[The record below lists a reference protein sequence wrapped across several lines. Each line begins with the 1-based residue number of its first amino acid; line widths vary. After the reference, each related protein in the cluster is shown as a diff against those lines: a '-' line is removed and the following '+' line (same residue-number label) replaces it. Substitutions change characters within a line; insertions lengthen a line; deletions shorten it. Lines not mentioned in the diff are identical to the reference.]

1 MNNITIRQAERFPE
15 PDFSQ
20 LQERVFC
27 DVQEPSAALAQVLH
41 TESLDFPEATPA
53 PATSFS
59 PFLRL
64 GAYDGDELVGWSFGW
79 LERGRVFYMANS
91 GVLETHRRQGVYSA
105 LVDAV
110 CGHARAMGAVMV
122 RSQHSVLNNAVII
135 AKLRMGFHV
144 AGMSQSAQLGS
155 LVELVRH
162 LSEERNAL
170 FRSRVVP
177 YVAES
182 S

>member
-1 MNNITIRQAERFPE
+1 MNGISVRVAERFPE
-15 PDFSQ
+15 PAFSQ
-20 LQERVFC
+20 LQAKVFC
-27 DVQEPSAALAQVLH
+27 DVQQASSALAQVLQ
-41 TESLDFPEATPA
+41 TESVDFPEATPA
-53 PATSFS
+53 PSTSFS

-91 GVLETHRRQGVYSA
+91 GVLERYRRHGVYSA

-162 LSEERNAL
+162 LSEERHAL